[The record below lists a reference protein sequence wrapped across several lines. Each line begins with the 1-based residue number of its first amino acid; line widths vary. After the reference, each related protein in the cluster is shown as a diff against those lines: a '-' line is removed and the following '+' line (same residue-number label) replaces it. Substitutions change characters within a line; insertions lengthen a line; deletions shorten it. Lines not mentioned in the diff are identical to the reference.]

1 MRRPVCGR
9 RVRRRGGG
17 YLTEADIDIC
27 QSQRISGLLGSNEAH
42 LHRQWRQSVL
52 INILSASKSQGRWI
66 FEPTFTGIFIAEVES
81 GLQAVK
87 GNHPPGADSVPP
99 VFRTKNCSEKL
110 IEPIPADHGA
120 QLDTSMI
127 WIIYPGNQEFQN
139 IRLWKCRR
147 IGLSFIV
154 EQPLPCRQDLDA
166 QPVTGDAGFLT
177 QIQQQ

>member
-9 RVRRRGGG
+9 KVRRKGGG

-87 GNHPPGADSVPP
+87 GNHQPTACRLFSGQKIAPKSSSSRSQPTSVP
-99 VFRTKNCSEKL
+99 NL
-110 IEPIPADHGA
+110 IIP
-120 QLDTSMI
+120 
-127 WIIYPGNQEFQN
+127 
-139 IRLWKCRR
+139 
-147 IGLSFIV
+147 
-154 EQPLPCRQDLDA
+154 
-166 QPVTGDAGFLT
+166 
-177 QIQQQ
+177 